1 MCGKVGAVGEERE
14 DLSCR
19 PASLGCPLASVDL
32 GHLLASR
39 EHRDSRI
46 VESASVGA

>member
-1 MCGKVGAVGEERE
+1 MCGEVSAVGEERK

-19 PASLGCPLASVDL
+19 PVTLRCPLASVDL
-32 GHLLASR
+32 GYLLASR
-39 EHRDSRI
+39 EPRDSRI

>member
-1 MCGKVGAVGEERE
+1 MSAVGEERK

-19 PASLGCPLASVDL
+19 PASLGGALASVDL

-46 VESASVGA
+46 VERASVGA